1 MILYEKKNNMINVYK
16 LTAEEKSLI
25 DFRIQEMKNIPENN
39 RALYAK
45 QVYQNFN
52 NRPLFEQYR
61 EKLDEHIF
69 PYEKADRRLSS
80 DIIYHILLPYPEDKS
95 EKKELIKRYYDGK
108 YTDKK
113 VARVLYDKVRYYLLT
128 QDKYID
134 AKFRAYTKYLKGII
148 QIPESLYMLQLF
160 EQGKYDVLINQG
172 LDITKI
178 LELYKLDNF
187 GYVEEDELINF
198 DRCEITTNSHTKVLE
213 KAKRD
218 SKLIDMFKRG

>member
-1 MILYEKKNNMINVYK
+1 
-16 LTAEEKSLI
+16 
-25 DFRIQEMKNIPENN
+25 
-39 RALYAK
+39 
-45 QVYQNFN
+45 
-52 NRPLFEQYR
+52 
-61 EKLDEHIF
+61 
-69 PYEKADRRLSS
+69 
-80 DIIYHILLPYPEDKS
+80 
-95 EKKELIKRYYDGK
+95 
-108 YTDKK
+108 
-113 VARVLYDKVRYYLLT
+113 
-128 QDKYID
+128 
-134 AKFRAYTKYLKGII
+134 
-148 QIPESLYMLQLF
+148 MLQLF

>member
-1 MILYEKKNNMINVYK
+1 MILYEKKNNMISVYK

-25 DFRIQEMKNIPENN
+25 DFRIQEMENIPENN

-108 YTDKK
+108 YTQQNRGIVHESIEKCPVSSK
-113 VARVLYDKVRYYLLT
+113 VHR
-128 QDKYID
+128 
-134 AKFRAYTKYLKGII
+134 F
-148 QIPESLYMLQLF
+148 
-160 EQGKYDVLINQG
+160 
-172 LDITKI
+172 
-178 LELYKLDNF
+178 
-187 GYVEEDELINF
+187 
-198 DRCEITTNSHTKVLE
+198 
-213 KAKRD
+213 
-218 SKLIDMFKRG
+218 

>member
-1 MILYEKKNNMINVYK
+1 MLPYTEEKKK
-16 LTAEEKSLI
+16 
-25 DFRIQEMKNIPENN
+25 
-39 RALYAK
+39 
-45 QVYQNFN
+45 
-52 NRPLFEQYR
+52 
-61 EKLDEHIF
+61 
-69 PYEKADRRLSS
+69 
-80 DIIYHILLPYPEDKS
+80 
-95 EKKELIKRYYDGK
+95 KKELIKRYYDGK

>member
-25 DFRIQEMKNIPENN
+25 DFRIQEMENIPENN

-95 EKKELIKRYYDGK
+95 EKKELIKDIMM
-108 YTDKK
+108 
-113 VARVLYDKVRYYLLT
+113 VN
-128 QDKYID
+128 
-134 AKFRAYTKYLKGII
+134 I
-148 QIPESLYMLQLF
+148 QI
-160 EQGKYDVLINQG
+160 K
-172 LDITKI
+172 K
-178 LELYKLDNF
+178 
-187 GYVEEDELINF
+187 
-198 DRCEITTNSHTKVLE
+198 
-213 KAKRD
+213 
-218 SKLIDMFKRG
+218 